1 MLLGAIGYATSLDGV
16 TWMKSPL
23 PALTHGSA
31 GSADSFAAAD
41 PTVLKDGSTWKMWY
55 TGDDSNKKRIAY
67 ATSVDGVTWA
77 RAGRSSLRRS
87 RCQREHRVRRLCA
100 DRVEDGERLLDAVDR
115 AQAGRR

>member
-1 MLLGAIGYATSLDGV
+1 
-16 TWMKSPL
+16 
-23 PALTHGSA
+23 
-31 GSADSFAAAD
+31 
-41 PTVLKDGSTWKMWY
+41 MWY

-77 RAGRSSLRRS
+77 KGGKVIAQKIPVSARTSSS
-87 RCQREHRVRRLCA
+87 ALCA